1 VQFPTD
7 MASQAHQGFAQQF
20 TQKSILAAA
29 NAESTDILVGA
40 EAQEALAGRAA
51 IQAPPPGE

>member
-1 VQFPTD
+1 

-29 NAESTDILVGA
+29 NAESTDILVGT
-40 EAQEALAGRAA
+40 EAQEALAGQAA
-51 IQAPPPGE
+51 IQAPPTP